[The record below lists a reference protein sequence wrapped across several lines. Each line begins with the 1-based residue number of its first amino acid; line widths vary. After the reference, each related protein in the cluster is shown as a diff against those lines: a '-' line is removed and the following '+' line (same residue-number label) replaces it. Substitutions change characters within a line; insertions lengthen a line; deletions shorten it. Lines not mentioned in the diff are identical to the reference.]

1 MDYYGD
7 DTWISSAVS
16 FNPYQCEL
24 VPLQVMYYCV
34 IVAGDVFCTNCN
46 VLVACEILLCN
57 ILLLLRVLVAYGEYC
72 VYYIVTVPDT

>member
-24 VPLQVMYYCV
+24 VPLQVMYSVSVCTANLCGIHSIV
-34 IVAGDVFCTNCN
+34 IVSAT
-46 VLVACEILLCN
+46 
-57 ILLLLRVLVAYGEYC
+57 
-72 VYYIVTVPDT
+72 